1 MKMKSLGKL
10 IVPASMIRLVLPI
23 LLKVKAKKLGLDIR
37 VRSDFIDIIRGFDVV
52 RISSGHAVYLQD
64 IINEFQYYFDA
75 VIPFKESNKNIV
87 DYSTPRYHDVVGF
100 DAFPI
105 LFPSLSEPVIT
116 ATQYLE
122 FANLAE
128 GATVL
133 DLGAYS
139 GLTSIIFSEAVGK
152 TGTVIA
158 VDADQR
164 NIECIK
170 RNFSNYKK
178 YFDKNIFLIEGAVWE
193 HNNGLE
199 FSCEGNMGSS
209 AASIVGNKRGSV
221 IKVPSFTLSS
231 IADKFNLQRVDFMK
245 VDVEGAE
252 NVIFEDKAFFK
263 KFSPRIIMET
273 HVVDDIITTEK
284 CICDLKAYGYSCKQ
298 IIQEGSAAPL
308 LECTPPIP
316 SSVHQHSAIV
326 G

>member
-1 MKMKSLGKL
+1 MMKMMKKIGKL
-10 IVPASMIRLVLPI
+10 VAPASMIRLVLPL
-23 LLKVKAKKLGLDIR
+23 LLKGKAKQQGLDIR
-37 VRSDFIDIIRGFDVV
+37 VRLDFIDLVKGDDVV
-52 RISSGHAVYLQD
+52 RVSSGHAVYLED

-75 VIPFKESNKNIV
+75 VIPFKEGSKNIV

-100 DAFPI
+100 DGFPI

-116 ATQYLE
+116 AKQYIE
-122 FANLAE
+122 FANLSE
-128 GATVL
+128 GATAI

-139 GLTSIIFSEAVGK
+139 GLTSIIFSEAVGR
-152 TGTVIA
+152 TGTVVA

-170 RNFSNYKK
+170 RNFANYKK
-178 YFDKNIFLIEGAVWE
+178 YFDKTILLAEGAVWE
-193 HNNGLE
+193 HNDGLE

-221 IKVPSFTLSS
+221 IKVPSFTLTA

-252 NVIFEDKAFFK
+252 NVIFEDKAFFQR
-263 KFSPRIIMET
+263 FSPRIIMET

-284 CICDLKAYGYSCKQ
+284 CIRDLESYGYSCKE

-308 LECTPPIP
+308 LECVPP
-316 SSVHQHSAIV
+316 SSSH
-326 G
+326 

>member
-1 MKMKSLGKL
+1 MSIKSLGKL
-10 IVPASMIRLVLPI
+10 LAPAAIIKIALPMM
-23 LLKVKAKKLGLDIR
+23 LKGKAKRMGLDIK
-37 VRSDFIDIIRGFDVV
+37 VGSDFIDVVKDDDVV
-52 RISSGHAVYLQD
+52 RVSSGHAVYLED
-64 IINEFQYYFDA
+64 IINEFKFYFDA
-75 VIPFKESNKNIV
+75 VVPFKELNKNVV

-105 LFPSLSEPVIT
+105 LFPSFSEPVLT
-116 ATQYLE
+116 AKQYVE

-128 GATVL
+128 GATAL

-152 TGTVIA
+152 SGTVVA

-170 RNFSNYKK
+170 RNFLNYKK
-178 YFDKNIFLIEGAVWE
+178 YFDKNIFLLEGAVWE

-221 IKVPSFTLSS
+221 TKVPSFTLSS
-231 IADKFNLQRVDFMK
+231 IADKFNLKRVDFMK

-252 NVIFEDKAFFK
+252 NVIFEDKAFFQ
-263 KFSPRIIMET
+263 KFMPRIIMET
-273 HVVDDIITTEK
+273 HLVGDKMTTEK
-284 CICDLKAYGYSCKQ
+284 CISDLKAYGYSCKQ
-298 IIQEGSAAPL
+298 IIQEGSTAPL
-308 LECTPPIP
+308 LECIPPAYSP
-316 SSVHQHSAIV
+316 AN
-326 G
+326 

>member
-1 MKMKSLGKL
+1 MNIKSLGKL
-10 IVPASMIRLVLPI
+10 LAPAGIIKIALPMM
-23 LLKVKAKKLGLDIR
+23 LKSKAKGKGLNIK
-37 VRSDFIDIIRGFDVV
+37 VGSDFIDVIKGDDVV
-52 RISSGHAVYLQD
+52 RVSSGHVVYLED
-64 IINEFQYYFDA
+64 IINEFKFYFGA
-75 VIPFKESNKNIV
+75 VVPFKVLNKNVV

-105 LFPSLSEPVIT
+105 LFPSFSEPVLT
-116 ATQYLE
+116 ATQYVE

-152 TGTVIA
+152 AGTVVA

-178 YFDKNIFLIEGAVWE
+178 YFDKNIFLLEGAVWK
-193 HNNGLE
+193 HSSGLE

-209 AASIVGNKRGSV
+209 AASIVGNKRGNV
-221 IKVPSFTLSS
+221 IKVASFTLSA

-245 VDVEGAE
+245 VDIEGAE
-252 NVIFEDKAFFK
+252 NVIFEDKEFFQ
-263 KFSPRIIMET
+263 KFLPRIIMET
-273 HVVDDIITTEK
+273 HLVDDKMTTEK
-284 CICDLKAYGYSCKQ
+284 CISDLKAYGYSCKQ
-298 IIQEGSAAPL
+298 IIQEGSTAPL
-308 LECTPPIP
+308 LECIPPAT
-316 SSVHQHSAIV
+316 SLVN
-326 G
+326 